1 MIELQAACV
10 TVPSGDDDAVI
21 LHPTTLTLTEPRISV
36 IGGNGS
42 GKSTLARLCNGL
54 IEPTTGSVLVSSN
67 TTATPLDTARQG
79 AAARRLVGFVFS
91 DPSAQLIMPTVIED
105 VALSLRREHR
115 KKAARLEAAHKVL
128 ERFGIGHLADRS
140 VHTLSGGQRQ
150 LLAFAS
156 VLACDPSILVADE
169 PTTLLDLRNA
179 RMINELLLSLSQQV
193 IVITHDLELAALA
206 DRTLVLD
213 DARVVFDGSPTD
225 AIAFYRDLAAGE
237 PSAGNDVR
245 SAHSGLRAPSK
256 NQTPGTR
263 AAPITDRVPGTSQP
277 PETSRPAATEQATT
291 TDQEPELGLAPSADG
306 AEA

>member
-1 MIELQAACV
+1 MIELQAAGV
-10 TVPSGDDDAVI
+10 SVPSGDEDAVI
-21 LHPTTLTLTEPRISV
+21 LHPTTLTLAEQRISI

-54 IEPTTGSVLVSSN
+54 IEPTTGSVLVSADS
-67 TTATPLDTARQG
+67 TTDRTTDRIDTIRQG

-91 DPSAQLIMPTVIED
+91 DPSAQLIMPTVVED

-115 KKAARLEAAHKVL
+115 KKAARLAAAQEVL

-156 VLACDPSILVADE
+156 VLACEPAILVADE

-179 RMINELLLSLSQQV
+179 RMIDELMFSLSQQV
-193 IVITHDLELAALA
+193 LVITHDLELAARA

-213 DARVVFDGSPTD
+213 DARVVFDGPPAE
-225 AIAFYRDLAAGE
+225 AIAFYRGLAAGE
-237 PSAGNDVR
+237 RRTENDVR
-245 SAHSGLRAPSK
+245 SADSGVKAASA

-263 AAPITDRVPGTSQP
+263 EPPITDRGPETSQP
-277 PETSRPAATEQATT
+277 PETSQAAATGRPA
-291 TDQEPELGLAPSADG
+291 DADG